1 MARPPSL
8 LRVSV
13 LGMILACSG
22 CASWHYRNEAK
33 SEKPLSDGA
42 TPQQPPAPDPY
53 DASMHGLSVNN
64 RW

>member
-1 MARPPSL
+1 
-8 LRVSV
+8 

-33 SEKPLSDGA
+33 SEKPLSDGGIV
-42 TPQQPPAPDPY
+42 QQPPAPDPY
-53 DASMHGLSVNN
+53 NASLHGLNVNS